1 MNGLIRQ
8 VCFVFYENFF
18 RSEKASILLQDDKTL
33 WSCLQARLKR
43 LRCKLFGENKN
54 NIIFHFID
62 LIRRLGIS
70 YSRDNS
76 VMFIR
81 DPIELNPCDLDV
93 ELWIW
98 GGAGSTANKSVRL
111 YSHTWFEL
119 KSTWVRL
126 VSICGV

>member
-1 MNGLIRQ
+1 MADLAQVFSQNAAQRGVSMNGLIRQ

-18 RSEKASILLQDDKTL
+18 RREKASILLQDDKTL

-81 DPIELNPCDLDV
+81 DHIELNPCDLDV
-93 ELWIW
+93 ELWI
-98 GGAGSTANKSVRL
+98 
-111 YSHTWFEL
+111 
-119 KSTWVRL
+119 
-126 VSICGV
+126 